1 MCYDISKN
9 MLPQSLGL
17 LNLVQVNAEVTWRRK
32 CTDYTGRLQKLWPT
46 GAMEKEKGADFLLR
60 QTALFRVTSGEKCE
74 RSTTLNVYD
83 FSSGY
88 SGYEVERGK

>member
-1 MCYDISKN
+1 
-9 MLPQSLGL
+9 MLPQSLGW

-32 CTDYTGRLQKLWPT
+32 CTDYTGRLQKLWPI

-60 QTALFRVTSGEKCE
+60 QTALFRITSGEKCE

-83 FSSGY
+83 FSFDY
-88 SGYEVERGK
+88 SGWEVDGGE